1 MKSQL
6 HQRQAYQAMF
16 AHGATLDELDASEVN
31 GIEEARKNALAL
43 AGELIELVSPEP
55 AYAIAV

>member
-1 MKSQL
+1 
-6 HQRQAYQAMF
+6 MF

-43 AGELIELVSPEP
+43 AGELIELVSTEP